1 MRGREKRELAPGAMI
16 FSLTLLT
23 SSVVSCSFAQMSA
36 SLHLKSIDLPD
47 RLKRPESVLLIG
59 ILAVC
64 IFVVALPFILHMA
77 EYSYLYYVLAAP
89 AAVIVALQMAILI
102 FIVTLPK
109 ASGLNSPFE
118 VLNEVSPAR
127 ISFSP
132 FIPFYPPRYCATV

>member
-1 MRGREKRELAPGAMI
+1 
-16 FSLTLLT
+16 
-23 SSVVSCSFAQMSA
+23 MSA
-36 SLHLKSIDLPD
+36 NQPNLKNNLPSHFQW
-47 RLKRPESVLLIG
+47 PVNVLLIG

-77 EYSYLYYVLAAP
+77 EYSYLYYVLVAP
-89 AAVIVALQMAILI
+89 AAVIVALQIAILTL
-102 FIVTLPK
+102 IVTLPK
-109 ASGLNSPFE
+109 TSELNSAFE